1 MTTQRIIRNASVL
14 WPIISTLLLGIA
26 DGIPNKFFCTSAE
39 CQSTWT
45 PYKNMAAG
53 LRGKCIT
60 IPSSIWGRWKKMT
73 LTQFLLIASYYHG
86 ILAATFQTCKKVH
99 IVMEVLSYTK
109 PVAASS
115 LRTSFHRGF
124 FMHAL
129 PYYAIQIIVMLLVEF
144 PLVTNISIYIFTKPV
159 ALFVNFSSS
168 HIKLFSPL

>member
-1 MTTQRIIRNASVL
+1 MTTQRIMRNASVL

-60 IPSSIWGRWKKMT
+60 IPSSIWGRCWKKMT
-73 LTQFLLIASYYHG
+73 LTQFLLISSYYHG

-99 IVMEVLSYTK
+99 IVMEVLSYTTRSGRNRFTINFQYICMTLK
-109 PVAASS
+109 SIQ
-115 LRTSFHRGF
+115 
-124 FMHAL
+124 AL
-129 PYYAIQIIVMLLVEF
+129 SK
-144 PLVTNISIYIFTKPV
+144 NSTKHFG
-159 ALFVNFSSS
+159 ANRF
-168 HIKLFSPL
+168 

>member
-1 MTTQRIIRNASVL
+1 MTTHRIMRNASVL
-14 WPIISTLLLGIA
+14 WPIISILLLGTA

-99 IVMEVLSYTK
+99 IVMEVLSYTTR
-109 PVAASS
+109 SG
-115 LRTSFHRGF
+115 RNRFTINF
-124 FMHAL
+124 
-129 PYYAIQIIVMLLVEF
+129 Q
-144 PLVTNISIYIFTKPV
+144 YI
-159 ALFVNFSSS
+159 
-168 HIKLFSPL
+168 

>member
-99 IVMEVLSYTK
+99 IVMEVLSYTTR
-109 PVAASS
+109 SG
-115 LRTSFHRGF
+115 RNRFTINFQYIWMTSKSIK
-124 FMHAL
+124 AL
-129 PYYAIQIIVMLLVEF
+129 SKESTKHFGA
-144 PLVTNISIYIFTKPV
+144 NRFTMAP
-159 ALFVNFSSS
+159 F
-168 HIKLFSPL
+168 